1 MLDEDDEADDDAD
14 DETAALANVLAPE
27 LRALDVEDEDEALVD
42 DEALLSESLFLFI
55 KPISLLK
62 PLGFVS

>member
-14 DETAALANVLAPE
+14 DETAVWANVPAPA
-27 LRALDVEDEDEALVD
+27 LTALDVDDEDEALVD
-42 DEALLSESLFLFI
+42 EALFSESLFLFI